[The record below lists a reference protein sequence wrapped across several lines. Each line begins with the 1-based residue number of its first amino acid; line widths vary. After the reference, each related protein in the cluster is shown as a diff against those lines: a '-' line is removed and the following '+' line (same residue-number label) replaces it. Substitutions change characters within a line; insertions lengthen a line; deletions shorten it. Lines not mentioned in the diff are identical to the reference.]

1 MEMYRSAGIFLVLA
15 CFISGSV
22 MAAEGDAA
30 AKKHKPKS
38 QIIVRPGPPV
48 KPTKAA
54 QPNGPQKSDWGTS
67 ASAQR

>member
-1 MEMYRSAGIFLVLA
+1 MYHSAKVLLVLA
-15 CFISGSV
+15 AILGSSV
-22 MAAEGDAA
+22 MAAAGDGA
-30 AKKHKPKS
+30 AKGKKPKS

-54 QPNGPQKSDWGTS
+54 KPNGPQKSDWGTS

>member
-1 MEMYRSAGIFLVLA
+1 MDYSARVLCVLVCA
-15 CFISGSV
+15 FSGSLLAV
-22 MAAEGDAA
+22 EGAA
-30 AKKHKPKS
+30 AGKSQKPKS

-54 QPNGPQKSDWGTS
+54 QPNGAQKSDWGTS

>member
-1 MEMYRSAGIFLVLA
+1 MDHSVKVLIVLTALLGSAAL
-15 CFISGSV
+15 
-22 MAAEGDAA
+22 AAEGAA
-30 AKKHKPKS
+30 AGKSQKPKS

-54 QPNGPQKSDWGTS
+54 KPNGPQKSDWGTS